1 MFEAWGRLVYR
12 RRRLVLVVAALVVAA
27 AAVWGTG
34 VFARLQSGGGITPP
48 GSQSQQASDLATR
61 AFGRD
66 TADVVVLYRSPS
78 LTVRDPAYR
87 AAVTRSLAAL
97 PIGQVPSY
105 QTYWSTGSPQFVGRG
120 GHETYAVLRL
130 AGATDS
136 AQMNTYQAIKGEF
149 GAPGLTTRV
158 GGQVPLEVAINSE
171 VKADIG
177 RAEAISMPVLLV
189 LLLIIF
195 GSFAAAGLPLAIG
208 AIGILGS
215 FAALRLLTLFTDV
228 SIYSINITTILGLG
242 LAIDYGL
249 FMTARFRE
257 ELGRQPT
264 VEQAVSRTVATA
276 GRTVA
281 VSGVTVAIALASLML
296 FPETFLRSMGYG
308 GVATVRDSARSTVAW
323 RPSSSRNRAVMNR
336 P

>member
-1 MFEAWGRLVYR
+1 MFEAWGRFVYR

-34 VFARLQSGGGITPP
+34 VFARLQSGGGFTPP

-87 AAVTRSLAAL
+87 AAVTKSLAAL
-97 PIGQVPSY
+97 PTGQVPSY

-136 AQMNTYQAIKGEF
+136 AQMTTYQAISGEL

-158 GGQVPLEVAINSE
+158 GGQIPTEVAINSE

-208 AIGILGS
+208 GIGILGS
-215 FAALRLLTLFTDV
+215 FAALRLLTLFTGV

-257 ELGRQPT
+257 ELGHQPT
-264 VEQAVSRTVATA
+264 VERAVTRTVAT
-276 GRTVA
+276 
-281 VSGVTVAIALASLML
+281 
-296 FPETFLRSMGYG
+296 P
-308 GVATVRDSARSTVAW
+308 
-323 RPSSSRNRAVMNR
+323 P
-336 P
+336 